1 VSIPEH
7 DLSLYLRSFPFLR
20 LPLGNLLRILLSL
33 LAQRGLVP
41 LRQRLLI
48 LRQARLRPRG
58 GFTRGVA
65 AVALAFSLVLPPVD
79 VVLGEFLFELS
90 APRRLASFPRTD
102 IQDLQAVLKRS
113 FYIILGSNPFIVPQD
128 CKPRGFVSGERT

>member
-1 VSIPEH
+1 MDSHRPFIC
-7 DLSLYLRSFPFLR
+7 SAYLRSFPFLR

-48 LRQARLRPRG
+48 LRQACLRPRG

-65 AVALAFSLVLPPVD
+65 AAAIALAFSLVLPPVD
-79 VVLGEFLFELS
+79 VVLGEFLLELS
-90 APRRLASFPRTD
+90 APRRLASFPAT
-102 IQDLQAVLKRS
+102 QDLQAVNKRVKLIYCS
-113 FYIILGSNPFIVPQD
+113 
-128 CKPRGFVSGERT
+128 